1 MKEYLFLRF
10 FSDKDDQ
17 IPMDSVKVGHK
28 SVLKEGSLI
37 GEDEIHLIENWM
49 VGRPN
54 GKVDFLWASAEG
66 IM

>member
-28 SVLKEGSLI
+28 SALKMGSLI
-37 GEDEIHLIENWM
+37 GEDESISLRS
-49 VGRPN
+49 G
-54 GKVDFLWASAEG
+54 
-66 IM
+66 